1 VILTLQLAI
10 LSIFGGGKK
19 KIKKM
24 LGMMMYALYRS
35 ILESEA
41 SASLRSREI
50 VGLYQKKLENK
61 IRN

>member
-1 VILTLQLAI
+1 
-10 LSIFGGGKK
+10 
-19 KIKKM
+19 M

-50 VGLYQKKLENK
+50 VGLYQKKKLKNK